1 MQLLKQQ
8 QQGGKQ
14 QPNVIS
20 IVLLKCA
27 NYMLSGNSGMPQF
40 GGAGD
45 GDGGM
50 ASTIHAIMQIL
61 CHAYQSAGG
70 CSVYNMQRLTFR

>member
-1 MQLLKQQ
+1 
-8 QQGGKQ
+8 
-14 QPNVIS
+14 
-20 IVLLKCA
+20 
-27 NYMLSGNSGMPQF
+27 MLSGNSGMPQF

-50 ASTIHAIMQIL
+50 ASTIHAVMQIL